1 MHPLVAAKR
10 AEIEAL
16 CRRYKVSRLELFG
29 SATGPSFD
37 PDRSDLDFLVTLGDL
52 GPGQYA
58 RAWFGLLQGL
68 EALFQRPTDLVSNQ
82 PFTNPYFQRTVD
94 ATRTLIYAGAPAA

>member
-29 SATGPSFD
+29 SATGPAFD
-37 PDRSDLDFLVTLGDL
+37 PARSDLDFLVTFAEP
-52 GPGQYA
+52 GPDDRFDAY
-58 RAWFGLLQGL
+58 FGLMESLQT
-68 EALFQRPTDLVSNQ
+68 LFNRPVDLVFNK

-94 ATRTLIYAGAPAA
+94 ATRTLIYAG

>member
-29 SATGPSFD
+29 SATGPAFD
-37 PDRSDLDFLVTLGDL
+37 PTAATWISSSPSPSLVPTTVSTLTSGSWSL
-52 GPGQYA
+52 YK
-58 RAWFGLLQGL
+58 RCST
-68 EALFQRPTDLVSNQ
+68 AL
-82 PFTNPYFQRTVD
+82 
-94 ATRTLIYAGAPAA
+94 

>member
-29 SATGPSFD
+29 SATGPAFD
-37 PDRSDLDFLVTLGDL
+37 PDRSDLDSLVTFAGL
-52 GPGQYA
+52 GPREYA
-58 RAWFGLLQGL
+58 NAYFGLW
-68 EALFQRPTDLVSNQ
+68 EALKTLFNRPVDLVTNK

-94 ATRTLIYAGAPAA
+94 AARTLIYAG